1 MFISEAG
8 PCAIATEAP
17 EATAPATTD
26 AELLAEYVR
35 TRSAEAFAAIVERHS
50 AAVYA
55 TCFAILRD
63 RHLSEDAA
71 QSVFLVLVRKAA
83 GLSRDVVLP
92 GWLNLCARACARE
105 LLRGEQRRERRE
117 RESYGRGVQAQTQE
131 DERRAQLLSLIDS
144 VLVSLPSMQ
153 RDAILLRYCY
163 GYSEALAAR
172 EMGCAEHAL
181 HARVTRGLAQLRE
194 RLRRRGA
201 MLSLAA
207 ILPLLAPDRTAGLLP
222 ASASATAVSVANKV
236 SNAGALMALKSAVA
250 AAIAMALFCGAAWTI
265 MPRRVETPA
274 ALKTTVQR
282 KTQSTPAKVAEL
294 VADDDGQ
301 RLNDRTV
308 WQPFGELD
316 VRTTATEL
324 SIPLE
329 HHANGWAVGG
339 LMNRKMWDLS
349 ACTLTISAR
358 IHTDS
363 SQPAEASFFGLVIDD
378 DPDFET
384 VLRNAAACED
394 TFTPDAHRSHATA
407 GEASEY
413 VISKDGVEL
422 RVDGKIVSQTPWP
435 RPISRIYVGLHAGSR
450 ANSGGA
456 SATCRLTDVSVR
468 VQELGEPQRTF

>member
-1 MFISEAG
+1 MFISESG
-8 PCAIATEAP
+8 SCSVATQAP
-17 EATAPATTD
+17 EAAAPVTTD
-26 AELLAEYVR
+26 TELLAEYVR
-35 TRSAEAFAAIVERHS
+35 TRSAEAFTAIVERHS
-50 AAVYA
+50 AAVYS

-63 RHLSEDAA
+63 RHLAEDAA

-92 GWLNLCARACARE
+92 GWLNICARACARE
-105 LLRGEQRRERRE
+105 LQRREQRRARRE
-117 RESYGRGVQAQTQE
+117 RESLDRRVQVQTQTQE
-131 DERRAQLLSLIDS
+131 DERRAQLLSLVDS
-144 VLVSLPSMQ
+144 VLASLPSMQ

-163 GYSEALAAR
+163 GYSETLAAR

-201 MLSLAA
+201 VLPLAA
-207 ILPLLAPDRTAGLLP
+207 ILPLLTPDRTAGSLP
-222 ASASATAVSVANKV
+222 ASTSLTAASVANKV
-236 SNAGALMALKSAVA
+236 SSAGALMTLKSAIA
-250 AAIAMALFCGAAWTI
+250 AAVAMVMFCGAAWTFT
-265 MPRRVETPA
+265 PRRVETPA
-274 ALKTTVQR
+274 APTITVQH
-282 KTQSTPAKVAEL
+282 KTVATPIKAARV

-301 RLNDRTV
+301 RLDDRTV

-349 ACTLTISAR
+349 ECTLTISAR
-358 IHTDS
+358 IHADS

-378 DPDFET
+378 DANFES
-384 VLRNAAACED
+384 VLHNAAACED
-394 TFTPDAHRSHATA
+394 TFVPDAHRSHATA
-407 GEASEY
+407 GETSEY

-435 RPISRIYVGLHAGSR
+435 RPITRIYVGLHAGSR
-450 ANSGGA
+450 GS
-456 SATCRLTDVSVR
+456 SLATCRLTDVSVR